1 MTRGHLED
9 DLGHKFADPRLLE
22 RALTHRSWAHEH
34 SERSRPPDN
43 ERLEFIGDSVLGLA
57 IAEYLF
63 RENPKMDEGRLTLMK
78 HRLVSTAM
86 LASISER
93 LGVGQV
99 LMVGRGEEK
108 TGGRTKPAI
117 LADTLEALIGAV
129 FMDAGY
135 DAVSEVIRGLF
146 ARELENATPES
157 SLDYK
162 TLLQETLQARKL
174 SAPQYELTKTEG
186 MPHER
191 TFFVHAGWDGGDS
204 FGVGSSRKSAEMT
217 AACEALKMLG
227 ALPDDA
233 DGE

>member
-1 MTRGHLED
+1 MTRGQLED
-9 DLGHKFADPRLLE
+9 DLGHKFADPQLLA

-34 SERSRPPDN
+34 SGEERPRDN

-63 RENPKMDEGRLTLMK
+63 RENPKMNEGRLTLMK
-78 HRLVSTAM
+78 HRLVSTST
-86 LASISER
+86 LALLSEK
-93 LGVGQV
+93 LGVGDV
-99 LMVGRGEEK
+99 LQIGRGEEK
-108 TGGRTKPAI
+108 TGGRAKRAI
-117 LADTLEALIGAV
+117 LADTLEAVIGAV

-135 DAVSEVIRGLF
+135 EAVSRVIRHLF
-146 ARELENATPES
+146 AEELDKATPES

-191 TFFVHAGWDGGDS
+191 TFHVRAVWENGESAGI
-204 FGVGSSRKSAEMT
+204 GSSRKSAEMT
-217 AACEALKMLG
+217 AACEALKILG
-227 ALPDDA
+227 ALPGD
-233 DGE
+233 E